1 MLSSSFALYTFQLL
15 KSFKSVYPSMACG
28 KEIKCFKKKKKK
40 KKTTLCSR
48 THLNDLF

>member
-40 KKTTLCSR
+40 KKHIMQQNS
-48 THLNDLF
+48 FE